1 MLFYIFIISKAS
13 EMTKIFFPRQLFIE
27 NEIVTESEELCK
39 NKSDEKIMKSINH
52 VTSLNVEQGA
62 MTNKD
67 AKEAMATFKNN
78 DVRCLVS
85 FQKKISLKFFPIF
98 FFIFFFPIFFFGFTP
113 NLKFFYVFCFYQ
125 TKSILLL
132 FFFLGWYNKQF
143 NF

>member
-39 NKSDEKIMKSINH
+39 IKSDEKIMKSINH

-78 DVRCLVS
+78 DVRCYGVIS
-85 FQKKISLKFFPIF
+85 KKNFIEIFSNF
-98 FFIFFFPIFFFGFTP
+98 FFHFFFPNFFFRLHT
-113 NLKFFYVFCFYQ
+113 
-125 TKSILLL
+125 
-132 FFFLGWYNKQF
+132 
-143 NF
+143 